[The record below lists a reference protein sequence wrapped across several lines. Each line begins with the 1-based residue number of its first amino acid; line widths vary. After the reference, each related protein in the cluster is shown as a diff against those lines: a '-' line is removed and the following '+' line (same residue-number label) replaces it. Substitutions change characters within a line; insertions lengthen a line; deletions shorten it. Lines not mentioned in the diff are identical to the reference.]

1 MKTFISICLKLF
13 GYAIMAVAILTLS
26 FFMIGLAGTLT

>member
-1 MKTFISICLKLF
+1 MKTFISICLKLL
-13 GYAIMAVAILTLS
+13 GYVIVAVAILALS